1 MIISKQI
8 ISILFFQLFINQ
20 FSLAQTTHFAVISDP
35 QIGLPDSEVKL
46 LSAVENINSRSDLDF
61 VIVFGNI
68 SSDGSYN
75 KLNPADKILQELK
88 IPYYV
93 APGINEISL
102 AVNGGIDYS
111 QSIGGDGFSFNY
123 ADEIFLSINTFIPFN
138 QYLHRINTDERKW
151 IDDFITSSGLSRLFI
166 FCPATPFEI
175 QNLDIL
181 KNILNKV
188 EYALIFTPSEKPYS
202 REIFENTDLIKLP
215 SASEKELYYNII
227 KLENDTVYIFRRL
240 LTEKSD
246 LLVDHFER
254 KPVTIQSGSKNDVEV
269 FSDQVKIK
277 KIVQLNET
285 HLAKINFNDGFIYTA
300 SKTGT
305 INAID
310 THGVKQWEYYTGGT
324 LFHSPV
330 RYKDILT
337 ATIFES
343 DLITLN
349 ANNGDVLQIIGLSE
363 NISAPPSL
371 IDIRHNGYDTKGII
385 VVTVSGAIF
394 CYELFSLELV
404 WSHKSNKGRINAPPL
419 EISNMIIFNNRNA
432 EVFALNAA
440 SGTLIWKWK
449 IPGYADKSDSF
460 AAPVSDGKSVYILFD
475 DNVIAAVD
483 LLQGTQRWINNLIPH
498 QHTFIIRNDEQLLIK
513 GRDNNY
519 VIVSL
524 VDGKLIRSFPSL
536 SRHYFPDNF
545 VQKNNYV
552 LNGTSEGDVVL
563 IDEDLKVT
571 ALLNS
576 YNAPIVS
583 VAAIDNDS
591 FVSLDIDGNL
601 IIFEIIESKEE

>member
-1 MIISKQI
+1 MNKIKQTI
-8 ISILFFQLFINQ
+8 FLFFFILINYHS
-20 FSLAQTTHFAVISDP
+20 SLSQTINFAVIVDP
-35 QIGLPDSEVKL
+35 LIGAKNSEANLKTMVDN
-46 LSAVENINSRSDLDF
+46 VNERDDLDF

-68 SSDGSYN
+68 STDGAYTN
-75 KLNPADKILQELK
+75 LVIADNLLHKIN
-88 IPYYV
+88 IPVYV
-93 APGINEISL
+93 APGMNDISKSI
-102 AVNGGIDYS
+102 NGGVDYF
-111 QSIGGDGFSFNY
+111 QTIGGDGFSLNY
-123 ADEIFLSINTFIPFN
+123 ADEIFLSINAFIPFN
-138 QYLHRINTDERKW
+138 QYLQRINTDERKW
-151 IDDFITSSGLSRLFI
+151 IDDFITSSGLSSLFI
-166 FCPATPFEI
+166 FCPVIPYEI
-175 QNLDIL
+175 QNPDIL

-188 EYALIFTPSEKPYS
+188 EYALIFTPSEKQYS

-215 SASEKELYYNII
+215 SASEKELSYNII

-240 LTEKSD
+240 LTERSD
-246 LLVDHFER
+246 LLIDHFDR
-254 KPVTIQSGSKNDVEV
+254 KPVTIQSGSKNNVEV

-285 HLAKINFNDGFIYTA
+285 HFARVNFNDGFIYTA
-300 SKTGT
+300 SKNGT

-310 THGVKQWEYYTGGT
+310 KLGIKQWEYYTSGT
-324 LFHSPV
+324 IFHTPV
-330 RYKDILT
+330 RYKDILA

-371 IDIRHNGYDTKGII
+371 IDIKHNGYDTKGII
-385 VVTVSGAIF
+385 VTTISGAIF

-404 WSHKSNKGRINAPPL
+404 WSHKSNKRRINAAPL
-419 EISNMIIFNNRNA
+419 EISNMIIFNNRNG

-460 AAPVSDGKSVYILFD
+460 AAPISDGKSVYILFD

-483 LLQGTQRWINNLIPH
+483 LLQGTQRWINNSIPH
-498 QHTFIIRNDEQLLIK
+498 QHTFIIRDDNQLLIK

-519 VIVSL
+519 VIVSS

-545 VQKNNYV
+545 VQNNNYV

-563 IDEDLKVT
+563 IDENLKVT

-576 YNAPIVS
+576 YNTPIVS
-583 VAAIDNDS
+583 VVAIENDS

-601 IIFEIIESKEE
+601 IIFEIIETKEK